1 MPHHPTWSEI
11 RDLFTSDPEVA
22 AAAEELYHVL
32 IEDDALYARLRED
45 TYEPVTRDRATE
57 RSRCEATIPG
67 YAEARA
73 RSSLREHS
81 NASNGEA
88 FGVAE

>member
-1 MPHHPTWSEI
+1 MTHHPSWSEI
-11 RDLFTSDPEVA
+11 RDLFLSDPEVA

-45 TYEPVTRDRATE
+45 
-57 RSRCEATIPG
+57 S
-67 YAEARA
+67 ARG
-73 RSSLREHS
+73 SLREQS